1 MVPIRAVILHAYR
14 PEWPRT
20 ACSCRC
26 GPRGSGCSW
35 GFSPHYMT
43 GLNAHPATV
52 LQVVTR
58 VNDDGL
64 AFLKTL
70 QNLNMETGVPAH
82 GDPAAFGPASIDHEH
97 GGARRR
103 PEERTRRNGQHLGP
117 LPQHELGDHAIAV
130 PHTHPICGRPLE
142 VGDHSDEL
150 LLDAEGGHLRE
161 ALWLGASNPAEERI
175 ASAPA
180 RCRGSRGAARCGS
193 STHSTSPADTVSPSS
208 TVTRRRYAETGAV
221 ISYRSATRVRA
232 SSSTTTD
239 SGPRSTTATSTD
251 SASGQNP

>member
-35 GFSPHYMT
+35 GFSPHHMT

-82 GDPAAFGPASIDHEH
+82 GDPTPSGRAHATEWAAPRPPPTARTWRSRDSRPPYASDLW
-97 GGARRR
+97 A
-103 PEERTRRNGQHLGP
+103 T
-117 LPQHELGDHAIAV
+117 
-130 PHTHPICGRPLE
+130 LE
-142 VGDHSDEL
+142 VGDHSDAL

-161 ALWLGASNPAEERI
+161 ALWLDASNPAEERI
-175 ASAPA
+175 ASASA

-208 TVTRRRYAETGAV
+208 TVTRRRYPETGAV